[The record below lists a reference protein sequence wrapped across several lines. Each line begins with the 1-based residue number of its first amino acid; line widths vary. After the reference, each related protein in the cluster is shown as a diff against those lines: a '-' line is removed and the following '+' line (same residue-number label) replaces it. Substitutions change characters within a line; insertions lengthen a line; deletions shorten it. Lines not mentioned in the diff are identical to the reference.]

1 MNFNFFKVLIILI
14 FFSSC
19 KEKSDV
25 NFSNLYNKVDSVY
38 SGVNFSNDLV
48 DNSEMNI
55 VEYLYFYNGGGVAL
69 GDINNDG
76 LDDIYLTA
84 NQKSD
89 QLYLNLGDLKFKNI
103 SNNLGIEN
111 QSSWSTGVSMADVN
125 GDGWLDIYVSKVG
138 KFKTLDSH
146 NLLYINQRDGTFRE
160 LSKKFGLDFSGFS
173 TQAAFFD
180 YDRDGDLDMYLLNH
194 NIHTPRNYTDSSK
207 RFENDSLAGDKFF
220 ENRLNEKEGRFVDVT
235 ADVGIFSSFLGY
247 GLAITTADI
256 NNDGWTDIYVGN
268 DFHEN
273 DYVYINQKNKTFKES
288 GQEYLSNNSR
298 FTMGVDIADMNNDM
312 LYDIFTLDMMP
323 FYNDVFLKSGG
334 EDSDQVYKIK
344 NSFGYG
350 DQYARNNFHLN
361 RGNSKFSDIALY
373 TETYATDWSWS
384 VLLEDLD
391 NDGMN
396 DIFITNGIFKRPNDL
411 DYINYASNIDYRS
424 FETSNNNDLY
434 KKLIDK
440 MPTLMIPNIIFRN
453 QGNLNFKKESKSVGM
468 EKSYS
473 NGAAYSDLDNDG
485 DIDLVINNINQ
496 EVFILENL
504 TDGKNNSVQIIL
516 SNNDNNYSSIGAKV
530 NLYLKDK
537 KLTKQLNPVK
547 GFQSSSSYK
556 INFGIE
562 SNSKVDS
569 LSVIWPDGST
579 QTNFNIPINQ
589 LTTIKKKKSIVKKE
603 FRKDIVSD
611 PEKFDIHIENS
622 TFDYDREILIP
633 ELLSTEGP
641 ALVKADFNGDN
652 FDDLYIGGATDQS
665 GKIYIANSKG
675 EFKLKDIPIFK
686 KDLMFEDVDASE
698 IDFDNDGDLD
708 LYVVSGGSEFLESDL
723 RLSDRIYINDGKA
736 NFSKYPV
743 RLPAYNGGAIAVSD
757 FNNDGFDDIFLG
769 SRSIPGSYG
778 LSPFSFILLNNKRGG
793 FGILEK
799 FRIGMVTDAKWIDI
813 NQDKFLDLVIVGDW
827 MPVTIL
833 INQGNETFKNET
845 NKYGLKN
852 TSGMW
857 NSITTHDIDNNGKD
871 DLIIGNAG
879 ENLKFKAS
887 KDSPIEVFIK
897 DFDNNGRLDPIIFY
911 NFLGN
916 FVPFASKDKLD
927 KQIPELKKKFTNYKS
942 FSEVK
947 SFYDLFEISRDS
959 LVEYKKIQELRSMIF
974 LNIKDSLHQI
984 PLPKEAQLSPIQD
997 ILITGNNQK
1006 TLYFVGNYNNYVNE
1020 LGKNNSNVGGKY
1032 KIKENLKF
1040 DEFEIL
1046 NLPNQLNTRKIIEVG
1061 STELLIISNND
1072 FSYLIK
1078 K

>member
-1 MNFNFFKVLIILI
+1 
-14 FFSSC
+14 
-19 KEKSDV
+19 
-25 NFSNLYNKVDSVY
+25 
-38 SGVNFSNDLV
+38 
-48 DNSEMNI
+48 MNI

-84 NQKSD
+84 NQKPD

-485 DIDLVINNINQ
+485 DVDLVINNINQ

-589 LTTIKKKKSIVKKE
+589 LTTIKKKI
-603 FRKDIVSD
+603 
-611 PEKFDIHIENS
+611 
-622 TFDYDREILIP
+622 
-633 ELLSTEGP
+633 
-641 ALVKADFNGDN
+641 
-652 FDDLYIGGATDQS
+652 
-665 GKIYIANSKG
+665 NSK
-675 EFKLKDIPIFK
+675 K
-686 KDLMFEDVDASE
+686 
-698 IDFDNDGDLD
+698 
-708 LYVVSGGSEFLESDL
+708 
-723 RLSDRIYINDGKA
+723 RI
-736 NFSKYPV
+736 
-743 RLPAYNGGAIAVSD
+743 
-757 FNNDGFDDIFLG
+757 
-769 SRSIPGSYG
+769 
-778 LSPFSFILLNNKRGG
+778 
-793 FGILEK
+793 
-799 FRIGMVTDAKWIDI
+799 
-813 NQDKFLDLVIVGDW
+813 
-827 MPVTIL
+827 
-833 INQGNETFKNET
+833 
-845 NKYGLKN
+845 
-852 TSGMW
+852 
-857 NSITTHDIDNNGKD
+857 
-871 DLIIGNAG
+871 
-879 ENLKFKAS
+879 
-887 KDSPIEVFIK
+887 
-897 DFDNNGRLDPIIFY
+897 
-911 NFLGN
+911 
-916 FVPFASKDKLD
+916 
-927 KQIPELKKKFTNYKS
+927 
-942 FSEVK
+942 
-947 SFYDLFEISRDS
+947 
-959 LVEYKKIQELRSMIF
+959 
-974 LNIKDSLHQI
+974 
-984 PLPKEAQLSPIQD
+984 
-997 ILITGNNQK
+997 
-1006 TLYFVGNYNNYVNE
+1006 
-1020 LGKNNSNVGGKY
+1020 
-1032 KIKENLKF
+1032 
-1040 DEFEIL
+1040 
-1046 NLPNQLNTRKIIEVG
+1046 
-1061 STELLIISNND
+1061 
-1072 FSYLIK
+1072 
-1078 K
+1078 

>member
-84 NQKSD
+84 NQKPD

-453 QGNLNFKKESKSVGM
+453 QGNLNFKKES
-468 EKSYS
+468 
-473 NGAAYSDLDNDG
+473 
-485 DIDLVINNINQ
+485 
-496 EVFILENL
+496 
-504 TDGKNNSVQIIL
+504 
-516 SNNDNNYSSIGAKV
+516 
-530 NLYLKDK
+530 
-537 KLTKQLNPVK
+537 
-547 GFQSSSSYK
+547 
-556 INFGIE
+556 
-562 SNSKVDS
+562 
-569 LSVIWPDGST
+569 
-579 QTNFNIPINQ
+579 
-589 LTTIKKKKSIVKKE
+589 
-603 FRKDIVSD
+603 
-611 PEKFDIHIENS
+611 
-622 TFDYDREILIP
+622 
-633 ELLSTEGP
+633 
-641 ALVKADFNGDN
+641 
-652 FDDLYIGGATDQS
+652 
-665 GKIYIANSKG
+665 
-675 EFKLKDIPIFK
+675 
-686 KDLMFEDVDASE
+686 
-698 IDFDNDGDLD
+698 
-708 LYVVSGGSEFLESDL
+708 
-723 RLSDRIYINDGKA
+723 
-736 NFSKYPV
+736 
-743 RLPAYNGGAIAVSD
+743 
-757 FNNDGFDDIFLG
+757 
-769 SRSIPGSYG
+769 
-778 LSPFSFILLNNKRGG
+778 
-793 FGILEK
+793 
-799 FRIGMVTDAKWIDI
+799 
-813 NQDKFLDLVIVGDW
+813 
-827 MPVTIL
+827 
-833 INQGNETFKNET
+833 
-845 NKYGLKN
+845 
-852 TSGMW
+852 
-857 NSITTHDIDNNGKD
+857 
-871 DLIIGNAG
+871 
-879 ENLKFKAS
+879 
-887 KDSPIEVFIK
+887 
-897 DFDNNGRLDPIIFY
+897 
-911 NFLGN
+911 
-916 FVPFASKDKLD
+916 
-927 KQIPELKKKFTNYKS
+927 
-942 FSEVK
+942 
-947 SFYDLFEISRDS
+947 
-959 LVEYKKIQELRSMIF
+959 
-974 LNIKDSLHQI
+974 
-984 PLPKEAQLSPIQD
+984 
-997 ILITGNNQK
+997 
-1006 TLYFVGNYNNYVNE
+1006 
-1020 LGKNNSNVGGKY
+1020 
-1032 KIKENLKF
+1032 
-1040 DEFEIL
+1040 
-1046 NLPNQLNTRKIIEVG
+1046 
-1061 STELLIISNND
+1061 
-1072 FSYLIK
+1072 
-1078 K
+1078 

>member
-589 LTTIKKKKSIVKKE
+589 LTTIKKKKTNRKK
-603 FRKDIVSD
+603 
-611 PEKFDIHIENS
+611 
-622 TFDYDREILIP
+622 
-633 ELLSTEGP
+633 
-641 ALVKADFNGDN
+641 
-652 FDDLYIGGATDQS
+652 
-665 GKIYIANSKG
+665 
-675 EFKLKDIPIFK
+675 
-686 KDLMFEDVDASE
+686 
-698 IDFDNDGDLD
+698 
-708 LYVVSGGSEFLESDL
+708 
-723 RLSDRIYINDGKA
+723 RI
-736 NFSKYPV
+736 
-743 RLPAYNGGAIAVSD
+743 
-757 FNNDGFDDIFLG
+757 
-769 SRSIPGSYG
+769 
-778 LSPFSFILLNNKRGG
+778 
-793 FGILEK
+793 
-799 FRIGMVTDAKWIDI
+799 
-813 NQDKFLDLVIVGDW
+813 
-827 MPVTIL
+827 
-833 INQGNETFKNET
+833 
-845 NKYGLKN
+845 
-852 TSGMW
+852 
-857 NSITTHDIDNNGKD
+857 
-871 DLIIGNAG
+871 
-879 ENLKFKAS
+879 
-887 KDSPIEVFIK
+887 
-897 DFDNNGRLDPIIFY
+897 
-911 NFLGN
+911 
-916 FVPFASKDKLD
+916 
-927 KQIPELKKKFTNYKS
+927 
-942 FSEVK
+942 
-947 SFYDLFEISRDS
+947 
-959 LVEYKKIQELRSMIF
+959 
-974 LNIKDSLHQI
+974 
-984 PLPKEAQLSPIQD
+984 
-997 ILITGNNQK
+997 
-1006 TLYFVGNYNNYVNE
+1006 
-1020 LGKNNSNVGGKY
+1020 
-1032 KIKENLKF
+1032 
-1040 DEFEIL
+1040 
-1046 NLPNQLNTRKIIEVG
+1046 
-1061 STELLIISNND
+1061 
-1072 FSYLIK
+1072 
-1078 K
+1078 